1 MNQKLTN
8 TILNSL
14 LLVIAIIGTP
24 IAFIWYGVKG
34 TIQWWR
40 DFMWR

>member
-1 MNQKLTN
+1 MKYTN
-8 TILNSL
+8 FLINAL
-14 LLVIAIIGTP
+14 LLIIAIIGTP
-24 IAFIWYGVKG
+24 IAFLWYGVKG

>member
-1 MNQKLTN
+1 MNQKLKN
-8 TILNSL
+8 TIFNIILFL
-14 LLVIAIIGTP
+14 IAIIGTP
-24 IAFIWYGVKG
+24 IAFFWYGVKG